1 MLLNSERA
9 MNSLC
14 VLSMVP
20 DSSDSRIFLSKTFL
34 KWSSFRYFR
43 FLYTLRMTLVRNRAA
58 INSSRAAIVVMM
70 ITMMT
75 LFCITHSIFGVWNIG
90 YGYYAPDK
98 NVIAAQV

>member
-1 MLLNSERA
+1 MLSEFGGA

-14 VLSMVP
+14 VLIMVP
-20 DSSDSRIFLSKTFL
+20 DSSDSRIFLSKTFR

-43 FLYTLRMTLVRNRAA
+43 FLYTLRTTLVRNRAA
-58 INSSRAAIVVMM
+58 INSSRAAVVVMM
-70 ITMMT
+70 ITMMI
-75 LFCITHSIFGVWNIG
+75 LFCITHGAFGMWNIW